1 MAANGINYTST
12 RGADA
17 SHGGITIET
26 TADSPKGSN
35 AHDDDADLGPY
46 GGERNDLSNEPST
59 FAKHLI
65 DMAEKGGDNPHA
77 SIHLPK
83 NSKRRQNCWH
93 RIEKGRRRIG
103 EPCAR
108 ASEQSMQDATVT
120 VG

>member
-17 SHGGITIET
+17 SHGDITIET
-26 TADSPKGSN
+26 TANSPKGSN

-65 DMAEKGGDNPHA
+65 DMAEKGGENPHA

-83 NSKRRQNCWH
+83 NSKRQQNCWH
-93 RIEKGRRRIG
+93 RIRVRKEG
-103 EPCAR
+103 EESANHACERMNKAYKI
-108 ASEQSMQDATVT
+108 Q
-120 VG
+120 